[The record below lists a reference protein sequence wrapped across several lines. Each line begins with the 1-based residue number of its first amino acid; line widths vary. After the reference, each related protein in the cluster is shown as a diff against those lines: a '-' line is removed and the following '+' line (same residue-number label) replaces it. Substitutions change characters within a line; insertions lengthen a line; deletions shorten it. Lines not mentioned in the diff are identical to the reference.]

1 MNSQTQSLLDR
12 ILQVS
17 AIISGTFYNQIA
29 GWWFEDQQI
38 LDASSQGRL
47 LTLDLD
53 IGKACDLACPFCFAE
68 TQCPSTKG
76 YVKRTVHRA
85 KQILDEAKALG
96 CRSIKIV
103 GAGEP
108 FLFPGL
114 LEVLEYCQSIN
125 ITPVIFTGGHVLGN
139 DTKAK
144 KIFGHSGIKT
154 ALGLAQRVADLGCSV
169 IVKFLTFD
177 ANLQH
182 ELVGNPNFDFVS
194 DRDQGIINL
203 IKVGLNSGTP
213 TRLGVDCLLLK
224 SNIDE
229 AVELFSFW
237 NSLNVFCV
245 LNTSMEC
252 GRTESARHNPEVV
265 SSDEAL
271 KVAVALYRYC
281 LERGIPFDRKISP
294 YFCSPVCSQLNHGLF
309 IGDNNDIKACPGGP
323 SIGTY
328 AAGELATIWE
338 NNPFRVRYAGQ
349 VQHHCISRCGL
360 TYHSNFE
367 EQVKEQLGL

>member
-1 MNSQTQSLLDR
+1 MTSRQSLFAQ
-12 ILQVS
+12 ILKVS
-17 AIISGTFYNQIA
+17 AIISGIFHNQIA
-29 GWWFEDQQI
+29 GWWFEDAEV
-38 LDASSQGRL
+38 LEASRLGRL

-53 IGKACDLACPFCFAE
+53 LGRACDLACPFCFAE

-76 YVKRTVHRA
+76 YVKRTVARA

-114 LEVLEYCQSIN
+114 LEVLEHCQTLG
-125 ITPVIFTGGHVLGN
+125 ITPLIFTGGHVLGN
-139 DTKAK
+139 DVKARK
-144 KIFGHSGIKT
+144 VYGQLGIT
-154 ALGLAQRVADLGCSV
+154 SSLDLAQRIADLGASV
-169 IVKFLTFD
+169 IVKYLTFD
-177 ANLQH
+177 PELQMS
-182 ELVGNPNFDFVS
+182 LVGNPNFDYAT

-203 IKVGLNSGTP
+203 IKVGLNSSTP

-224 SNIDE
+224 SNINE
-229 AVELFSFW
+229 AVELFGFW

-252 GRTESARHNPEVV
+252 GRTESSRQNPEVV
-265 SSDEAL
+265 SADEAL
-271 KVAVALYRYC
+271 EAAVALYRYC
-281 LERGIPFDRKISP
+281 LEQGIPFDKRISP

-309 IGDNNDIKACPGGP
+309 IGDNDDIKACPGGP
-323 SIGTY
+323 SIGSYST
-328 AAGELATIWE
+328 GKLAEIWE
-338 NNPFRVRYAGQ
+338 ANPFRIKYTGE

-360 TYHSNFE
+360 TYHSDFE
-367 EQVKEQLGL
+367 EQVKEQLCI